1 MQVVWQDIR
10 YGTRMLRS
18 NPAFTA
24 AAVLCMS
31 LGIGATTAIFS
42 VVNAVL
48 LTPLPYRNPERLV
61 RLYTEFPTFPKGG
74 LRRFWTSPPEYD
86 ELKRGLQSWDALEAW
101 TIGGANLSGGGT
113 SEPIRVQV
121 TNVTGGML
129 QMLGVAPTL
138 GRLLTPEDDVPGA
151 TRVAVISD
159 GLWKRAFGGDRSVIG
174 RTVQLQGQAATIV
187 GIMPSQFQFPV
198 GELVPSEMWRPL
210 QLGPPD
216 PNRRGNH
223 FLYLVGRLR
232 DGTTLESARQELQQ
246 FVVAAAERAVPR
258 FHTFT
263 PHDHPLVAYALHDEV
278 VGGVRRAVMVLF
290 AAVVF
295 VLLIASVNVANL
307 LLARTEARR
316 REIAVRQAM
325 GAGAPRLVRQLV
337 TEGVMLSFLG
347 AILGLLFA
355 YGGLRVLVAAGAE
368 SIPRSGEV
376 RLNGMV
382 LLVTFSVAVA
392 TGIFFGVAPV
402 MALSLGNV
410 YASLK
415 SASRR
420 TTSSIHSHYVRS
432 GLVVAQLSLALVL
445 LIGNGL
451 MIRAFWK
458 LLSVNAGF
466 NPDRVLTVQI
476 PLPPATYPDS
486 KATSQFWM
494 SLEDR
499 VRSLPGVDNAA
510 TVGGLPPLRPINAN
524 DTLIEGFVPKPG
536 GPIQN
541 IDYWQFAGPRYF
553 NTMGIRLVDGRTFD
567 EHDGPGAPPVL
578 VINKT
583 MAQIYWPGE
592 SALGHRVRP
601 PAGPGV
607 ENPWFTIV
615 GVVDDVKNGGIDK
628 PAGTELYFSVPQLS
642 GSPFALRAGFLTV
655 KTKGD
660 PISVIG
666 AIRSEV
672 RSIDPSLP
680 VANVRSMDEIMA
692 TSQSRP
698 RFLTLLLSVFSATA
712 IILAAIGIYGVISY
726 SVAQR
731 TSEFGIRMALG
742 ANPRQVLIRVLS
754 RGIVM
759 ATIGVLLGVLAAF
772 ALTRFLRELLFEVN
786 AADPWTFVAMAFLL
800 LGITVFAC
808 YAPARRAT
816 KVDPMTALRYE

>member
-1 MQVVWQDIR
+1 MHVVWQDIR
-10 YGTRMLRS
+10 YGARMLRS
-18 NPAFTA
+18 NPGFTA
-24 AAVLCMS
+24 AAVVCMA

-42 VVNAVL
+42 VVDAVL
-48 LTPLPYRNPERLV
+48 LKPLPYRNPERLV

-86 ELKRGLQSWDALEAW
+86 ELKRDLKSWDALEAW
-101 TIGGANLSGGGT
+101 TVGGANLSGGGT
-113 SEPIRVQV
+113 SEPIRVPV

-129 QMLGVAPTL
+129 QMLDVTPTL

-187 GIMPSQFQFPV
+187 GIMPAQFQFPV

-223 FLYLVGRLR
+223 FLYLAGRLR
-232 DGTTLESARQELQQ
+232 DGTTLAGARQELQQ
-246 FVVAAAERAVPR
+246 YVTGAGERADPR
-258 FHTFT
+258 VHTFT

-278 VGGVRRAVMVLF
+278 VGGVRRAVMVLL
-290 AAVVF
+290 AAVGF

-325 GAGAPRLVRQLV
+325 GAGAQRLVRQLV

-347 AILGLLFA
+347 AVLGLVLAF
-355 YGGLRVLVAAGAE
+355 GGLRVLVAAGAE

-376 RLNGMV
+376 HLNAMV
-382 LLVTFSVAVA
+382 LLVTFSVAVV
-392 TGIFFGVAPV
+392 TGVFFGVAPV
-402 MALSLGNV
+402 IALSLGNV
-410 YASLK
+410 YGSLK

-420 TTSSIHSHYVRS
+420 TTSSIHSQYFRS
-432 GLVVAQLSLALVL
+432 GLVVVQLSMALVL

-466 NPDRVLTVQI
+466 NPDRVLTLQI

-486 KATSQFWM
+486 KATTQFWTT
-494 SLEDR
+494 LEDR
-499 VRSLPGVDNAA
+499 VRSLPGVDHAA

-524 DTLIEGFVPKPG
+524 DTQIEGFVPKPG

-541 IDYWQFAGPRYF
+541 IDYWQFVGLGYF
-553 NTMGIRLVDGRTFD
+553 DTLGIRLVEGRTSD
-567 EHDGPGAPPVL
+567 ERDGPGSPAVV
-578 VINKT
+578 VINRI

-592 SALGHRVRP
+592 SAIGHRVRP
-601 PAGPGV
+601 SGPGA
-607 ENPWFTIV
+607 EIPWFTIV

-628 PAGTELYFSVPQLS
+628 PAGTELYFSVPQLM

-655 KTKGD
+655 KTKND
-660 PISVIG
+660 PMSVAG

-672 RSIDPSLP
+672 RSLDPSLP
-680 VANVRSMDEIMA
+680 VANLRTMDDIME

-712 IILAAIGIYGVISY
+712 MILAAVGVYGVISY

-754 RGIVM
+754 RGVLM
-759 ATIGVLLGVLAAF
+759 ATIGVMLGIVTAF

-786 AADPWTFVAMAFLL
+786 ALDPSTFAAMALL
-800 LGITVFAC
+800 LLAITVFAC

>member
-1 MQVVWQDIR
+1 MPVVWQDIR
-10 YGTRMLRS
+10 YGAHMLRS
-18 NPAFTA
+18 NPGFTA
-24 AAVLCMS
+24 AAVVCMA

-42 VVNAVL
+42 VVDAVL
-48 LTPLPYRNPERLV
+48 LKPLPYRNPERLV

-86 ELKRGLQSWDALEAW
+86 ELKRELKSWDALEAW
-101 TIGGANLSGGGT
+101 TVAGANLSGGGT
-113 SEPIRVQV
+113 SEPIRVPV

-159 GLWKRAFGGDRSVIG
+159 GLWKRAFGGDRSVVG

-187 GIMPSQFQFPV
+187 GIMPSEFQFPV

-216 PNRRGNH
+216 PNRRGSH

-232 DGTTLESARQELQQ
+232 DGTTLTGARQELQQ
-246 FVVAAAERAVPR
+246 YVTAAAERAAPR
-258 FHTFT
+258 VHTFT
-263 PHDHPLVAYALHDEV
+263 PHDHPLIAYALHDEV

-290 AAVVF
+290 AAVGF

-325 GAGAPRLVRQLV
+325 GAGAPRLIRQLV

-347 AILGLLFA
+347 AVLGLVLA

-376 RLNGMV
+376 HLNAIV
-382 LLVTFSVAVA
+382 LLATFGVAVA

-410 YASLK
+410 YGSLK
-415 SASRR
+415 SASGR
-420 TTSSIHSHYVRS
+420 TTSSIHSQYFRS
-432 GLVVAQLSLALVL
+432 GLVVVQLAMALVL

-451 MIRAFWK
+451 MIRAFWR

-466 NPDRVLTVQI
+466 NPDRVLTLQI
-476 PLPPATYPDS
+476 PLPPATYADS
-486 KATSQFWM
+486 KATTQFWT

-499 VRSLPGVDNAA
+499 VRSLPEVDNAA
-510 TVGGLPPLRPINAN
+510 TVAGLPPLRPINAN
-524 DTLIEGFVPKPG
+524 DTQIEGFVPKPG

-541 IDYWQFAGPRYF
+541 IDYWQFVGPRYF
-553 NTMGIRLVDGRTFD
+553 DSMGIRVVEGRTFD
-567 EHDGPGAPPVL
+567 GRDGAGSPPVV
-578 VINKT
+578 VINRT

-592 SALGHRVRP
+592 SALGRRVRP
-601 PAGPGV
+601 PGGPGV
-607 ENPWFTIV
+607 ETPWFTIV

-628 PAGTELYFSVPQLS
+628 PAGTELYFAVPQLT
-642 GSPFALRAGFLTV
+642 GGPFALRAAFLVV
-655 KTKGD
+655 KTKSD
-660 PISVIG
+660 PVSIVG

-672 RSIDPSLP
+672 RSLDSSLP
-680 VANVRSMDEIMA
+680 VANVRTMDDIMA

-698 RFLTLLLSVFSATA
+698 RFLTFLLSVFSATA
-712 IILAAIGIYGVISY
+712 MILAAVGIYGVISY

-742 ANPRQVLIRVLS
+742 ANPHQVLIRVLS
-754 RGIVM
+754 RGVLM
-759 ATIGVLLGVLAAF
+759 AAIGVILGIAGAF

-786 AADPWTFVAMAFLL
+786 ALDPSTFGTMALL
-800 LGITVFAC
+800 LLVIAVFAC
-808 YAPARRAT
+808 YGPAWRAT
-816 KVDPMTALRYE
+816 KVDPTTALRYE